1 MKPFDYSKYMK
12 NNPLL
17 KESIGG
23 YRDFRP
29 MTEKLS
35 QTTNVTS
42 IDLDMGWDDSDPEE
56 DKAAKAAFKK
66 YRIKVSEIE
75 GNHGTYKVTG
85 TKKDILKYLKSD
97 FYDMD
102 QEDIEQYYPELLE
115 KENDLEEGMYEE
127 DDSFIQAQRDAVGAP
142 GSSMFGD
149 QNDEDGEYEAY
160 DKAGELFRQAVQSL
174 KDANMQDEE
183 IHDLFMSILD
193 SYEEMQGEYDAMNQD
208 MMEDDSANGL
218 DEYLDEAENQ
228 DKEKKEKEKKEP
240 KQSKGDTRNSAKLKP
255 QLNKFTG
262 DAAKNWRSISSRVY
276 KESRRRF

>member
-23 YRDFRP
+23 YTDFRP

-75 GNHGTYKVTG
+75 GNPGTYKVTG

-149 QNDEDGEYEAY
+149 ENDEDTEYAAY
-160 DKAGELFRQAVQSL
+160 DKAEELFRQAVQSL

-208 MMEDDSANGL
+208 MMEDEEVDETHSL
-218 DEYLDEAENQ
+218 DEYLDEAEKQ
-228 DKEKKEKEKKEP
+228 DKEKKEP
-240 KQSKGDTRNSAKLKP
+240 KQSKSNTKDNAGRLKGKMDKFKGTKAKEYQP
-255 QLNKFTG
+255 VH
-262 DAAKNWRSISSRVY
+262 SRVY